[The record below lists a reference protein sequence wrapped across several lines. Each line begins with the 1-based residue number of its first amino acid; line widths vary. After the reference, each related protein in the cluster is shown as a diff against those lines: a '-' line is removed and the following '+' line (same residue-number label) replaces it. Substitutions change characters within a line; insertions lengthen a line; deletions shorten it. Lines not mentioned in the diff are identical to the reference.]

1 MLEQVQKS
9 IEKYIKVIV
18 NCKQQRTNNFSNTNN
33 NKFSRINM
41 ERSKSNDSKLS
52 DSSVK
57 KSIFGDKTKKDY
69 GKI

>member
-1 MLEQVQKS
+1 
-9 IEKYIKVIV
+9 
-18 NCKQQRTNNFSNTNN
+18 
-33 NKFSRINM
+33 M